1 MGSFAFCLIGATSLQ
16 DVQILLIFA
25 LAMAAAYA
33 TELGYH
39 GYNNYYGHHSGYSN
53 SYDLYNY
60 GYDGYNNYG
69 YNSYNPYGVNHH
81 LHKRSPTI
89 FLPPL
94 IASLGGNFIKGGVK
108 KAALFP
114 IGK

>member
-1 MGSFAFCLIGATSLQ
+1 
-16 DVQILLIFA
+16 
-25 LAMAAAYA
+25 MAAAYA

-39 GYNNYYGHHSGYSN
+39 GYNNYGYNHGYSN
-53 SYDLYNY
+53 SYDLY
-60 GYDGYNNYG
+60 DGYNSYG
-69 YNSYNPYGVNHH
+69 YNSYNGPAVHSV
-81 LHKRSPTI
+81 HKRAI

-94 IASLGGNFIKGGVK
+94 IASLGGNFIKTGVM

>member
-1 MGSFAFCLIGATSLQ
+1 
-16 DVQILLIFA
+16 
-25 LAMAAAYA
+25 MAAAYA

-39 GYNNYYGHHSGYSN
+39 GYNNYGYNHGYSN
-53 SYDLYNY
+53 SYDLYDSYNNY
-60 GYDGYNNYG
+60 GYDGYNSYG
-69 YNSYNPYGVNHH
+69 YNSYNGPAVHSV
-81 LHKRSPTI
+81 HKRAI

-94 IASLGGNFIKGGVK
+94 IASLGGNFIKTGVK